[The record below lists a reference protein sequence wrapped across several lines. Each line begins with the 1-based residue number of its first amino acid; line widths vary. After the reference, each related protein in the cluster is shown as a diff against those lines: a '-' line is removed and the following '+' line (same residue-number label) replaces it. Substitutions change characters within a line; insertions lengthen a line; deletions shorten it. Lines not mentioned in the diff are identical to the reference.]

1 MSSRNLE
8 LTVRAKADTR
18 DLEKLSR
25 ELGTLITDLRKSDA
39 AFDATGDSAKKMVG
53 TISQLTAEEMKHIQA
68 ASRTVT
74 ALEQAATARE
84 RSNRAAADALGAE
97 QRMSTAQEQSAQ
109 AAIRTAAA
117 QERLRQAQSNTVAVA
132 ARTASA
138 EERLAQERE
147 KTLQATSKTEKAELD
162 VARAREQLRAATVR
176 AEQAEKKAAE
186 TKRSYGLATDM
197 VRKQIAAFVSGA
209 ALVQAGRMM
218 LNFGRDAVNAASD
231 VEEGA
236 AKFQQVF
243 GNLSDGV
250 EKDLQRMA
258 DANRRSLYDLKDF
271 ASELQNTFVPLGFA
285 REQASAF
292 AQTITQL
299 GIDIAAF
306 SNKADADVIHN
317 LTSAIVGN
325 HEAVRSYGIVLTQTV
340 INQELAANGWD
351 KLTGAALE
359 TAKAQARLN
368 IIMRA
373 SADAQGAAVRE
384 ADSYTNTLKAWDA
397 AVLDLKVSVG
407 EGLLPAMTG
416 LTEAGIKLAKFM
428 QTGKVFR
435 VPHEEALESAKT
447 IEAIVQVIKNAQKD
461 LEGYNFWEK
470 LFTTVED
477 DASALQLQAIQQLA
491 TKTKDYGEFQK
502 VVGQN
507 IDENWIAAVRL
518 NSEIYKM
525 NGPKLGAMFTDADE
539 NLRLIYD
546 IANAQQAMTL
556 ATSETTEMEAA
567 YQALLAKRGEAAG
580 QKDFGKLF
588 STGLEQ
594 ANIEKIMGAWAA
606 AAEDI
611 GQYTAAAH
619 EASLAALAAAEAQ
632 KEWNAAW
639 GELFKDAP
647 VDDLIAA
654 QQDLRAATGEWRT
667 ATIDNSGDIAAIQR
681 QLAADLTAEQ
691 KSELQKQLKDLDSFS
706 DEYLAIVGRLEG
718 DLSDRQRLDL
728 SQQLAALEG
737 RQGEATRAYTGDIEA
752 AEDAREAIIA
762 ANKAIQ
768 DSYYERAYN
777 SIAAKLIEEGNFKQ
791 MADLAVSLGLM
802 SEQEAALRTQYAET
816 GMALD
821 ALAASTAFYGLTA
834 EQQAGA
840 IKSLAAGIYETADAA
855 IKAQEEL
862 KKTQEFYNSAPD
874 STAIGDYY
882 RDLAQGVQGQGA
894 ITAAV
899 GVKISPTDQAA
910 FIGFRSDL
918 ETFAAAPYTAVIQE
932 DGAAEAQ
939 DDFEKMHDVLS
950 ELVRSPWTIQ
960 VRYQTEGT
968 PPTGGGDGGGGSTT
982 PRSVDKSG
990 AYVDLV
996 VNNYGGGPSVE
1007 GAVRNGVMAAFRS
1020 MG

>member
-407 EGLLPAMTG
+407 EVLLPAMTG
-416 LTEAGIKLAKFM
+416 LTEAAIGLTNVM
-428 QTGKVFR
+428 QAGKMFR
-435 VPHEEALESAKT
+435 IPHEEALASAKT
-447 IEAIVQVIKNAQKD
+447 VEDIVKVIRQAQAD
-461 LEGYNFWEK
+461 LSELDFWEK
-470 LFTTVED
+470 LIQDQKGT
-477 DASALQLQAIQQLA
+477 SLQLAEDQIRALA
-491 TKTKDYGEFQK
+491 NATGNYADFLKIVTAEYDKMTLKAARF
-502 VVGQN
+502 
-507 IDENWIAAVRL
+507 DELKPSEWKGAV
-518 NSEIYKM
+518 
-525 NGPKLGAMFTDADE
+525 FVDAEE
-539 NLRLIYD
+539 NMKGIYD
-546 IANAQQAMTL
+546 YLQALEEMQ
-556 ATSETTEMEAA
+556 EMEAA
-567 YQALLAKRGEAAG
+567 YQAQLEKRRIAAGSAEDGMRAWNEVIPKQKPDSDFTGAWESATSALKRYGEA
-580 QKDFGKLF
+580 LV
-588 STGLEQ
+588 
-594 ANIEKIMGAWAA
+594 AA
-606 AAEDI
+606 K
-611 GQYTAAAH
+611 
-619 EASLAALAAAEAQ
+619 SAQ
-632 KEWNAAW
+632 KEFNLAYGEAFNA
-639 GELFKDAP
+639 AP

-654 QQDLRAATGEWRT
+654 QRDLQAATGEWRT

-737 RQGEATRAYTGDIEA
+737 RQGQTTRAYTGDTEA
-752 AEDAREAIIA
+752 AEDARDAIIA

-777 SIAAKLIEEGNFKQ
+777 SIAARLIEEGNFEQ
-791 MADLAVSLGLM
+791 LAGIAVSLGIM
-802 SEQEAALRTQYAET
+802 TQAEADLRMEYAET
-816 GMALD
+816 VRALD
-821 ALAASTAFYGLTA
+821 ALTQSTAFYGLTA
-834 EQQAGA
+834 GQQAGA

-855 IKAQEEL
+855 IKAQKEL

-874 STAIGDYY
+874 SYQIGQYYQNLADGVSTATAGADAGVTTTVSVQIDQTTKGDF
-882 RDLAQGVQGQGA
+882 
-894 ITAAV
+894 
-899 GVKISPTDQAA
+899 QA
-910 FIGFRSDL
+910 FRADL
-918 ETFAAAPYTAVIQE
+918 EKYDSAKYITSI
-932 DGAAEAQ
+932 AAEGVDTTQ
-939 DDFEKMHDVLS
+939 DGFESMRTMLGDLTAEAWVIKVKY
-950 ELVRSPWTIQ
+950 E
-960 VRYQTEGT
+960 TEGAP
-968 PPTGGGDGGGGSTT
+968 PPTGGGDGGGGPTT